1 LFSDNIKDIIRLFQV
16 EFHNPESN
24 TEEHSKFCHISGG

>member
-1 LFSDNIKDIIRLFQV
+1 M
-16 EFHNPESN
+16 EFHTPESN